1 MRAYRR
7 AIVWL
12 ALAIA
17 ATPAAADY
25 MSAAEPAVLYDTPS
39 TRGKKL
45 FVLSRGT
52 PVEVLVTLDNWAR
65 VRDATGELA
74 WAERKALSDRR
85 TVVVTAANAVVRARE
100 DDAAPAVFQ
109 ASNGV
114 VLEYV
119 EPAAPG
125 WIRVR
130 HRDGES
136 GFVRIGQVW
145 GA

>member
-1 MRAYRR
+1 MLRPATF
-7 AIVWL
+7 ALLLL
-12 ALAIA
+12 AAG
-17 ATPAAADY
+17 AAAAEY
-25 MSAAEPAVLYDTPS
+25 MSVAEPAVLYDAPS
-39 TRGKKL
+39 ARGKKL

-52 PVEVLVTLDNWAR
+52 PVEVLVNLDNWAR
-65 VRDATGELA
+65 VRDASGELA
-74 WAERKALSDRR
+74 WTERKALSDRR
-85 TVVVTAANAVVRARE
+85 TVVVTVANAAIRTKE

-109 ASNGV
+109 AASGV

-119 EPAAPG
+119 EPGAPG

-145 GA
+145 GG

>member
-1 MRAYRR
+1 MRPG
-7 AIVWL
+7 AISAFALVL
-12 ALAIA
+12 AA
-17 ATPAAADY
+17 APAAADY
-25 MSAAEPAVLYDTPS
+25 MSVVEPAVLYDAPS
-39 TRGKKL
+39 ARSKKL

-65 VRDATGELA
+65 VRDASGELA
-74 WAERKALSDRR
+74 WTERKALSEKR
-85 TVVVTAANAVVRARE
+85 TVVVTVPNATVRARE

-109 ASNGV
+109 AANGV

-119 EPAAPG
+119 EPGAPG

-130 HRDGES
+130 HRDGET

-145 GA
+145 GG